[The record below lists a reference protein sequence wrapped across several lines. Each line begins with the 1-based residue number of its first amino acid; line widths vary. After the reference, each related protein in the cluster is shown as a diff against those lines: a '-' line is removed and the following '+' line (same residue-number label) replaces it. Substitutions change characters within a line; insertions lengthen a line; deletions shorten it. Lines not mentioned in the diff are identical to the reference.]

1 MTIETIKTKYEEKLM
16 QLPNV
21 IGVALG
27 EKRGKRVIRVL
38 VSNKVSKSS
47 LHAEEMIPETLEGFE
62 VDVEEI
68 GVVKPQ
74 S

>member
-27 EKRGKRVIRVL
+27 EKRGKRVIRVF

>member
-1 MTIETIKTKYEEKLM
+1 MSIETVKRKYEEKLM

-27 EKRGKRVIRVL
+27 EKGGQRVISVF
-38 VSNKVSKSS
+38 VTKKISKSS
-47 LHAEEMIPETLEGFE
+47 LRAEEIIPETLDGFE

-68 GVVKPQ
+68 GTVKPQ